1 MKVNVLGAYGSRA
14 YNKYSTCFSLTS
26 SIFID
31 AGNLLNAKENV
42 NNIEHIFLTHSHLDH
57 IADIPFLIDNLY
69 EQRKKPLKIYA
80 AKETL
85 NDLKNYIFNT
95 TIWPDFQNINLIDN
109 NQKTIKFIEI
119 EEDKEIVIDNIS
131 LIPFSVNHTI
141 KTFGYIVNKEILITG
156 DTYLCENI
164 IDKIKK
170 YNIKKVI
177 CEVSFPN
184 RLNNL
189 AKVSKH
195 LTPNLIKKMFNN
207 LDIHLYFYHLKPHFI
222 NEIKKDLEKEE
233 LSQNFTVLED
243 NSLIDFEQNRIIK
256 KKNLI
261 EEYINITKNILYE
274 KDSTNLL
281 KQIVN
286 YARLMTN
293 ADAATLYIKSED
305 DKFLEFKIVENETLN
320 IYLDKDIKWPKL
332 PLYINGKKNTEM
344 VAVLAALEGKLINI
358 KDAYN
363 EKKFNF
369 EGTKKFDKQT
379 GYRSKSMLVIPLK
392 NHENEII
399 GVLQLINKKENN
411 KIVSFNKNDE
421 EIITSFATIAAITLT
436 KNQLIENFKELFES
450 LIKTIGMA
458 IDEKSKYTGGHVRR
472 VAKIALM
479 IAKTLKKLSIKNY
492 SNEELK
498 MIEIAGWMHDI
509 GKLVIP
515 QYIMDK
521 STKLETIV
529 DRIEYIKY
537 KFEILKLQE
546 YIKFLKNEISKEE
559 YETKI
564 NQYEKDFEFLK
575 YLNKGSEFVREE
587 DLKRLEKI
595 RNYKI
600 NKENILSDD
609 EFLNLSIRKGTLTEK
624 ERKIIQSH
632 AKIGLE
638 MLESLKFPKKYK
650 DIIYIAGNHHE
661 KLNCKGYPRGL
672 CEKDLSLEDR
682 ILAIADIFEA
692 LSAKDR
698 PYKEAKKL
706 SEIFKILYF
715 MAKDNEIDKEIVK
728 IFIKEKLYLKY
739 AKEELLP
746 EQIDEIPQE
755 IMDYFLNNS

>member
-1 MKVNVLGAYGSRA
+1 MTINVLGAYGSRG
-14 YNKYSTCFSLTS
+14 YNKFSTCFSLTS
-26 SIFID
+26 SLFID
-31 AGNLLNAKENV
+31 AGNLLNTT
-42 NNIEHIFLTHSHLDH
+42 NNINKIEHIFLTHSHLDH
-57 IADIPFLIDNLY
+57 IVDIPFLIDNIY

-80 AKETL
+80 SKETL
-85 NDLKNYIFNT
+85 NDLQNYIFNT
-95 TIWPDFQNINLIDN
+95 TIWPDFQNINLIGN
-109 NQKTIKFIEI
+109 NQKTIEFIEI
-119 EEDKEIVIDNIS
+119 KENEEIVIDNIS
-131 LIPFSVNHTI
+131 LIPFLVNHTI
-141 KTFGYIVNKEILITG
+141 KTFGYIINKEILITG
-156 DTYLCENI
+156 DTYLCDNI
-164 IDKIKK
+164 LQNIKK
-170 YNIKKVI
+170 YNIKHII

-184 RLNNL
+184 RLKNL

-195 LTPNLIKKMFNN
+195 LTPHLIDKLFKE
-207 LDIHLYFYHLKPHFI
+207 LDVTFYFYHLKPNFI
-222 NEIKKDLEKEE
+222 KEIKKE
-233 LSQNFTVLED
+233 LKNIKQKYFILED
-243 NSLIDFEQNRIIK
+243 QTLIDFNNNKIIK
-256 KKNLI
+256 KKNLLN
-261 EEYINITKNILYE
+261 EYINITKNILYE

-281 KQIVN
+281 KRIVN

-320 IYLDKDIKWPKL
+320 IYLDKDINWPKL

-399 GVLQLINKKENN
+399 GVLQLINKKENDKIVPFN
-411 KIVSFNKNDE
+411 KIDE
-421 EIITSFATIAAITLT
+421 EIITSFSTIAAITLT

-479 IAKTLKKLSIKNY
+479 IAKTLKKLGIKNY

-515 QYIMDK
+515 EYIMDK
-521 STKLETIV
+521 ATKLETIV

-546 YIKFLKNEISKEE
+546 YIKYLKNEISKEE
-559 YETKI
+559 YETNI

-575 YLNKGSEFVREE
+575 YLNKGSEFVKEE
-587 DLKRLEKI
+587 DLKRLQKI
-595 RNYKI
+595 KNYKI
-600 NKENILSDD
+600 NHENLLSDD

-650 DIIYIAGNHHE
+650 DIIHIAGNHHE

-682 ILAIADIFEA
+682 IMAVADIFEA

-715 MAKDNEIDKEIVK
+715 MAKNKEIDKEIVK

-746 EQIDEIPQE
+746 EQIDEIPQD
-755 IMDYFLNNS
+755 ILDYFLNNS